1 MSCLICESR
10 LRKLISTVKSVK
22 RRQKHIV
29 NEKLSKARLSANKLC
44 ILKKIKSRSKQCNSP
59 VVDDF
64 SNDNEISEYFRSKLS
79 GILNCSDTAH
89 RNILLEEM
97 ASQITVSDIE
107 EVDISVELVEQ
118 SK

>member
-1 MSCLICESR
+1 M
-10 LRKLISTVKSVK
+10 
-22 RRQKHIV
+22 
-29 NEKLSKARLSANKLC
+29 
-44 ILKKIKSRSKQCNSP
+44 
-59 VVDDF
+59 DDF
-64 SNDNEISEYFRSKLS
+64 SNDKEISGSKLS